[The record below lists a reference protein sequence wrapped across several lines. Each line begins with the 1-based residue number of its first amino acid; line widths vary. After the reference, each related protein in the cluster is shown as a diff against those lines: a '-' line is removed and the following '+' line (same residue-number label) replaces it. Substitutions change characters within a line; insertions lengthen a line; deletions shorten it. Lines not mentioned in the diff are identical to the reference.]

1 MATYDTI
8 KAIKDGNINH
18 ILKTRA
24 SWTGRVNEVIDSQ
37 YCGEFNIVENT
48 TLLMLAAMYGKN
60 NIMLVLIGA
69 GADLNKVDAVKKTA
83 LMYAFQMCHPDVANT
98 LLQSGASTSLISGTG
113 KVAGQ
118 YVLRIVSM
126 IGDLRTLDQYKKDQS
141 VLVELWNAAAHRIK
155 GYTDRIYDGAAWH
168 HVGGDAAGGAAG
180 GAGHGGGGSDHD
192 KLAKGIVGGII
203 AAHMMGRG
211 HAIRYTPDKP

>member
-8 KAIKDGNINH
+8 KAIKDGNITH
-18 ILKTRA
+18 ILKNRA
-24 SWTGRVNEVIDSQ
+24 CWAGRVNEVIDSR
-37 YCGEFNIVENT
+37 YCDEFDIVGNT

-69 GADLNKVDAVKKTA
+69 GADLNKVDDVKKTA
-83 LMYAFQMCHPDVANT
+83 LMYAFQMCHPDAANT
-98 LLQSGASTSLISGTG
+98 LLQSGASKSLISGTG

-118 YVLRIVSM
+118 YLLRIVSM
-126 IGDLRTLDQYKKDQS
+126 IGDHRTSDQYKKDRS
-141 VLVELWNAAAHRIK
+141 VLVELWNAAHGIK
-155 GYTDRIYDGAAWH
+155 GYTDRVYNGTAWY
-168 HVGGDAAGGAAG
+168 HVGDDAAGGAAG

-192 KLAKGIVGGII
+192 KLAKGIVGGIF

-211 HAIRYTPDKP
+211 HAIRYTPEKP